1 MVLPE
6 GPWAQP
12 APTTL
17 QLGSISSTRICVRPG
32 LDTAGRSEMSSQR
45 RFLKETRGG
54 HRRIG
59 GDIPRRSYSPNQP
72 RSLHTT
78 LRRPPV
84 LKVPLFIQTG
94 QGRRNFIPMQ
104 AQQWLFC
111 ASPPKDAH
119 SRTK

>member
-1 MVLPE
+1 MALPE

-54 HRRIG
+54 HRIG
-59 GDIPRRSYSPNQP
+59 GTSQGAIPQINRVHYTQPFNPPSSESSTFHPN
-72 RSLHTT
+72 R
-78 LRRPPV
+78 
-84 LKVPLFIQTG
+84 G
-94 QGRRNFIPMQ
+94 QGRRNFIPTQ

-119 SRTK
+119 NRTK

>member
-1 MVLPE
+1 MALPE

-59 GDIPRRSYSPNQP
+59 MTSQEGAIPQINHVHYTQP
-72 RSLHTT
+72 FAA
-78 LRRPPV
+78 PQ
-84 LKVPLFIQTG
+84 F
-94 QGRRNFIPMQ
+94 
-104 AQQWLFC
+104 
-111 ASPPKDAH
+111 
-119 SRTK
+119 